1 MCITLLRKNKRE
13 YSQNLSAENVCD
25 NKKFWK
31 VVKPM
36 LSNKIMSSEKIALV
50 ERTNIFKKDKETAQV
65 LNFFS
70 TIFQYLKIS

>member
-13 YSQNLSAENVCD
+13 YSQNLSVENVCD

-50 ERTNIFKKDKETAQV
+50 ERTNIFKKDKEAAQV
-65 LNFFS
+65 LNLFS